1 MKTRGRLVR
10 AVVSV
15 VGAVALV
22 AAIAVF
28 GFHAPQRIAHWWSCN
43 SGGPGAPSWSPDSR
57 WIAFAAVGGCD
68 TEVVA
73 IRPDGT
79 ARRVIA
85 SSFSY
90 WPAWSP
96 KGDDLLVDTRHGY
109 AVVSTTRGTPYV
121 VIAKASD
128 MGAAWSPHGDLIA
141 FTHGFL
147 PSIGDDEYRST
158 LYVATANGSIVRS
171 LVGHSCDPG
180 GPAWS
185 PDGRA
190 IAVGCYDGLYVVDP
204 KTGVARRILKRDF
217 GAEPPTPSWSPDGR
231 SIVFLDYG
239 YGGVYV
245 VAANGRGHMRR
256 LVSVDSDGWTD
267 TAAWS
272 PDGRWIAYSLS
283 TGART
288 DGLYIM
294 RSNGKDAHRIA
305 RF

>member
-1 MKTRGRLVR
+1 
-10 AVVSV
+10 
-15 VGAVALV
+15 
-22 AAIAVF
+22 
-28 GFHAPQRIAHWWSCN
+28 
-43 SGGPGAPSWSPDSR
+43 GGPGAPSWSPDSR

-68 TEVVA
+68 TAVVA

-90 WPAWSP
+90 SPAWST

-147 PSIGDDEYRST
+147 PSIAD
-158 LYVATANGSIVRS
+158 
-171 LVGHSCDPG
+171 
-180 GPAWS
+180 
-185 PDGRA
+185 
-190 IAVGCYDGLYVVDP
+190 GCYDGLYVVDP

-294 RSNGKDAHRIA
+294 RSN
-305 RF
+305 